1 MQVVTVAI
9 LAQGTQKGDAYN
21 AARSPFL
28 RKFDSQR
35 VLRSLGC
42 PLVPGRSRQS
52 FFRALVGSNQEVRSP
67 AFVSFVW
74 VAFVAFV
81 ELPSCLWSVSSHEG
95 PF

>member
-67 AFVSFVW
+67 AFVSFVG
-74 VAFVAFV
+74 
-81 ELPSCLWSVSSHEG
+81 LRLLRSLSCPLVCGRSRLTC